1 MKKDVSVTAY
11 VHMKRDTPPLPRC
24 TQLHIFQM
32 TPLLPST
39 HPAFPYQ
46 LRTSVVDGLF
56 LNQIKYKGVMMLQD
70 VKDSTIMA
78 LFQDPPIKSYL
89 NHRFQVSQLLKYDGN
104 KVITQKLY
112 KDMLWWEHEYL
123 QIASYEV

>member
-11 VHMKRDTPPLPRC
+11 VHMKRDTPPRPRC
-24 TQLHIFQM
+24 TQRHIFQM

-70 VKDSTIMA
+70 VKDSTIMT
-78 LFQDPPIKSYL
+78 LF
-89 NHRFQVSQLLKYDGN
+89 
-104 KVITQKLY
+104 
-112 KDMLWWEHEYL
+112 
-123 QIASYEV
+123 

>member
-11 VHMKRDTPPLPRC
+11 VHMKRDTPLPRC

>member
-1 MKKDVSVTAY
+1 
-11 VHMKRDTPPLPRC
+11 
-24 TQLHIFQM
+24 
-32 TPLLPST
+32 
-39 HPAFPYQ
+39 
-46 LRTSVVDGLF
+46 
-56 LNQIKYKGVMMLQD
+56 MLQD
-70 VKDSTIMA
+70 VKDSTIMT